1 MKHKPPRFRELE
13 ECKIT
18 INSIDDLINQLKQ
31 IRDKYSTGYED
42 VCFFYKIYNYPCFD
56 DYCDIDIENFVVQ
69 VSYLEPI
76 EKYNKRLEEFEKEKL
91 REKQKLREKNKKR
104 KLEEIETLKK
114 LAAKY
119 PNQLKEIMQG

>member
-1 MKHKPPRFRELE
+1 MKHKPPRLRELE

-42 VCFFYKIYNYPCFD
+42 VRFFYKFYSYPCFD
-56 DYCDIDIENFVVQ
+56 DYFVVQ